1 MLSIFIPK
9 ESVESEQRVAATPET
24 VKRYVKA
31 GLQIAVEAGAGSGAN
46 ISDEAYQNVGATIT
60 PQAEKGWSEADIVL
74 KVAPPVTRVASQASE
89 AALLKPDSVLIG
101 FLAPYQNLD
110 LARTLIANRVSAFA
124 VELIPRITRAQSM
137 DALSSQ
143 ANIAGYK
150 AVVLAASRL
159 AKYFPQLMTAAGT
172 VKPARVVVMGAGV
185 AGLQA
190 VATARR
196 LGAVVEVS
204 DIRPEVKEQV
214 QSLGGKFIDLPVQES
229 GSGEGG
235 YAKEVSREFL
245 QKQQETIANRVALAD
260 VVITTALVPGK
271 KAPTLIT
278 EAMVKRMRSGSIIVD
293 LAVEQGGN
301 CELSKVDQEVVEHNV
316 RIMGYS
322 NLPSTLAEDASHL
335 YARNL
340 AAFVEL
346 LIKDGRL
353 VVDLEDDVVR
363 GSLLT
368 HQGAAHHAPTAERL
382 KGEQS

>member
-9 ESVESEQRVAATPET
+9 EAAEAEQRVAATPET
-24 VKRYVKA
+24 VKRYLKA
-31 GLQIAVEAGAGSGAN
+31 GLQVSVEAGAGLGSS
-46 ISDEAYQNVGATIT
+46 ISDETYQNAGATIT
-60 PQAEKGWSEADIVL
+60 NQVEKSWSEADIVL
-74 KVAPPVTRVASQASE
+74 TVTPPVTTAASKASE
-89 AALLKPDSVLIG
+89 VGLLKPDSVLIG
-101 FLAPYQNLD
+101 FLAPYKNLE
-110 LARTLIANRVSAFA
+110 LVRALIKNRVSAFA

-150 AVVLAASRL
+150 AVVLAAGRL

-214 QSLGGKFIDLPVQES
+214 QSLGGKFIDLPGKES
-229 GSGEGG
+229 GAGEGG

-245 QKQQETIANRVALAD
+245 QKQQETIASRVALAD

-271 KAPTLIT
+271 KAPTLLT
-278 EAMVKRMRSGSIIVD
+278 EAMVKRMRPGSIIVD

-301 CELSKVDQEVVEHNV
+301 CELSKIDQEIVEHGV
-316 RIMGYS
+316 RIIGFS
-322 NLPSTLAEDASHL
+322 NLPSSLAEDASHL

-340 AAFVEL
+340 ATFVEL
-346 LIKDGRL
+346 LVKDGKL
-353 VVDLEDDVVR
+353 VVDLQDEIIR

-368 HQGAAHHAPTAERL
+368 YQGDAHHAPTAERL
-382 KGEQS
+382 KGERS

>member
-1 MLSIFIPK
+1 
-9 ESVESEQRVAATPET
+9 
-24 VKRYVKA
+24 
-31 GLQIAVEAGAGSGAN
+31 
-46 ISDEAYQNVGATIT
+46 
-60 PQAEKGWSEADIVL
+60 
-74 KVAPPVTRVASQASE
+74 
-89 AALLKPDSVLIG
+89 
-101 FLAPYQNLD
+101 
-110 LARTLIANRVSAFA
+110 
-124 VELIPRITRAQSM
+124 M

-214 QSLGGKFIDLPVQES
+214 QSLGGKFIDLPVLES

-245 QKQQETIANRVALAD
+245 QKQQETIASRVALAD

-271 KAPTLIT
+271 KSA
-278 EAMVKRMRSGSIIVD
+278 D
-293 LAVEQGGN
+293 
-301 CELSKVDQEVVEHNV
+301 
-316 RIMGYS
+316 
-322 NLPSTLAEDASHL
+322 
-335 YARNL
+335 
-340 AAFVEL
+340 
-346 LIKDGRL
+346 
-353 VVDLEDDVVR
+353 
-363 GSLLT
+363 
-368 HQGAAHHAPTAERL
+368 AAHR
-382 KGEQS
+382 GDG